1 MVTAGDLEERN
12 PIIASERA
20 IEISEDAKALY
31 RKGPKF
37 CSTPKD
43 EMDQYKD
50 FLRLQQS
57 MRWKWFYCK
66 DRDPFNI
73 DDDYE
78 PKPWDTRTE
87 RSAPVAT
94 DAPELEAF
102 LAAIEKD
109 VRNPEL
115 RRKVKSNLNQN
126 QLSYIKEVK
135 TEYTRQG
142 IRVRREDKG
151 ARFVIE
157 DAVTEDNRIVEKLL
171 NPLHFSETV
180 QNLIE
185 GYKNEIVQWG
195 DDALASGEINEKQ
208 HKYVT
213 NLNETHP
220 ANPKPLFK
228 THKKDNEGKM

>member
-1 MVTAGDLEERN
+1 
-12 PIIASERA
+12 
-20 IEISEDAKALY
+20 
-31 RKGPKF
+31 
-37 CSTPKD
+37 
-43 EMDQYKD
+43 
-50 FLRLQQS
+50 
-57 MRWKWFYCK
+57 MRWKWFY
-66 DRDPFNI
+66 
-73 DDDYE
+73 DDEYE

-109 VRNPEL
+109 FKNPEL

-135 TEYTRQG
+135 TEYPRQG

-157 DAVTEDNRIVEKLL
+157 DDITEDNRIVESLS
-171 NPLHFSETV
+171 NPLHFSETD
-180 QNLIE
+180 QNPIE

-195 DDALASGEINEKQ
+195 DDALANGEIDEKQ
-208 HKYVT
+208 HKYV
-213 NLNETHP
+213 LI
-220 ANPKPLFK
+220 
-228 THKKDNEGKM
+228 